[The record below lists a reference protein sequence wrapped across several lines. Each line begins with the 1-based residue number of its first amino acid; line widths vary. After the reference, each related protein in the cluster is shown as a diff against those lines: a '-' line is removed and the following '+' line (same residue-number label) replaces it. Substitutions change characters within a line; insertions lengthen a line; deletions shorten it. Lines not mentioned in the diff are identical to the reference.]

1 MMNWTVAT
9 GLVLTFVFR
18 SAPVGAQSSKTVT
31 DSTAAPCL
39 TEEQIEGNR
48 KLLALDRPVKKEDP
62 EWTFNPDYFLGTWSF
77 EWTVPESPL
86 SPSAELTGSV
96 TFKHIEGCYYEGE
109 LQAKDENLGFRQ
121 RIQFIADP
129 TNRWM
134 TWIET
139 DSRGFT
145 LIKSGPLGGDLGG
158 YFTHYWEV
166 PVFTFKGK
174 KVRLK
179 GNHFLAS
186 PGNFRYRMQM
196 SVDGG
201 PYRNFGNPWFRK
213 DPTTAAPSPKDRP

>member
-1 MMNWTVAT
+1 MMNWIVAT
-9 GLVLTFVFR
+9 GLVLTFVP
-18 SAPVGAQSSKTVT
+18 APVGAQTSRTAT
-31 DSTAAPCL
+31 DSTGAPCL
-39 TEEQIEGNR
+39 TEEQVEGNK

-62 EWTFNPDYFLGTWSF
+62 EWIFNPDYFLGTWSF

-86 SPSAELTGSV
+86 GPSSELTGTV

-109 LQAKDENLGFRQ
+109 LQAKDQDLTFKQ

-145 LIKSGPLGGDLGG
+145 LIKSGSLGGDLGG

-166 PVFTFKGK
+166 PVFTYKGK

-201 PYRNFGNPWFRK
+201 SYRNFGNPWFRK
-213 DPTTAAPSPKDRP
+213 GPTTAPPTAKDRQ